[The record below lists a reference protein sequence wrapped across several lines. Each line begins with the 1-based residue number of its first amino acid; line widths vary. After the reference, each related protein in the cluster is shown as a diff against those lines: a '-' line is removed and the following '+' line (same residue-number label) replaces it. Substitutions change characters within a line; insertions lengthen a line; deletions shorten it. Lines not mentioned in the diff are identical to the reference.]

1 MKKQQISSHTTMN
14 RGSQLKQKPAH
25 TSTESAASRAQ
36 HAARHAPLLPSRR
49 SSTERLR
56 LPRNTPSRSS
66 LSSHYLFFSR
76 ALRKFFPNGA
86 MFLGTGGCSGP
97 AIQKKKQKATRYSP
111 GSMARHGTRSGTLAV
126 WSVAPKVVEK
136 GGRWGGEGVPSP
148 TLCSRGVFKK
158 KKKKS
163 FLRFER

>member
-86 MFLGTGGCSGP
+86 MFLGTGACSGP
-97 AIQKKKQKATRYSP
+97 AIQKKSKKQRVTVPA
-111 GSMARHGTRSGTLAV
+111 AWHGTALGAGH
-126 WSVAPKVVEK
+126 SVCGVLRRKLWRR
-136 GGRWGGEGVPSP
+136 GGGGAGRASRLR
-148 TLCSRGVFKK
+148 LCAREVCLKK
-158 KKKKS
+158 KKKK
-163 FLRFER
+163 FPEI